1 VKQGEV
7 LMKER
12 ERRKIAAE
20 EMAGKVG
27 VPMDRYLAIEAGDSP
42 AEQWGPAIRDL
53 AVALGAYTTRMFAP
67 SGKAADTRPGQAG
80 ELIRKHREARQ
91 LGAPEVAAK
100 LGISPEDYAR
110 IESGSS
116 EIEEWGP
123 FFLRFAEA
131 LENGFP
137 VFNLFHPFG
146 LPFEKLS
153 LEDYH

>member
-12 ERRKIAAE
+12 ERRQIPAE
-20 EMAGKVG
+20 EMAGRLGLPV
-27 VPMDRYLAIEAGDSP
+27 DRYLEIEAGDSP
-42 AEQWGPAIRDL
+42 AERWGPAIREL

-80 ELIRKHREARQ
+80 ELIRKHRESRQ
-91 LGAPEVAAK
+91 LGAAEVAAK
-100 LGISPEDYAR
+100 LGISAEEYAG

-153 LEDYH
+153 LEDYR